1 MGLLS
6 RLLGNASEA
15 DVADVEADLERILA
29 EDEKATPIQKTFRR
43 GTAIFDVQQ
52 ALATSCR

>member
-15 DVADVEADLERILA
+15 DVSGAAA
-29 EDEKATPIQKTFRR
+29 PIQKTFRR
-43 GTAIFDVQQ
+43 GSAIFDVQQ
-52 ALATSCR
+52 SLATYCK